1 MARRRFRRK
10 DLKRPDEFVS
20 RGRQAL
26 EWARENTRV
35 LGVGG
40 GVVGLLVLIV
50 LGFVS
55 VRSARSRQA
64 SDDLAQALSSF
75 QGGNYGDA
83 TAKLGEVG
91 DRWQTTMAGS
101 IARLYAAVAS
111 IRNKNYESAT
121 ALLQDMPGQ
130 QQWPPYLQ
138 QQALLNLAFALE
150 ARGDIQ
156 AAAGKYS
163 EAAGLEG
170 PYTAIAL
177 WGEARCREQAGENSQ
192 ASALYDRYAREFPDA
207 PDHEMASA
215 KAASLK
221 AKS

>member
-26 EWARENTRV
+26 EWAHAHLRTLGLGGGAV
-35 LGVGG
+35 GLGV
-40 GVVGLLVLIV
+40 LVV

-64 SDDLAQALSSF
+64 SEDLTQALSSF
-75 QGGNYGDA
+75 RGSNYGEA
-83 TAKLGEVG
+83 AVKLGEVG
-91 DRWQTTMAGS
+91 NRWQTTMAGS
-101 IARLYAAVAS
+101 IARLYAAAAS
-111 IRNKNYESAT
+111 IRNKNFESAT
-121 ALLQDMPGQ
+121 ALLQDMPGE

-156 AAAGKYS
+156 GAAGKYD

-170 PYTAIAL
+170 PYTAIAI
-177 WGEARCREQAGENSQ
+177 WGEARCREQVGQNAQ
-192 ASALYDRYAREFPDA
+192 ASALYERYAREFPDA
-207 PDHEMASA
+207 PDHEMANA
-215 KAASLK
+215 KAANLK

>member
-26 EWARENTRV
+26 EWAHAHARPLAVGGAV
-35 LGVGG
+35 LG
-40 GVVGLLVLIV
+40 LCVLAGF
-50 LGFVS
+50 GFVS
-55 VRSARSRQA
+55 VRGARNRQA
-64 SDDLAQALSSF
+64 SDDLTQALSSF
-75 QGGNYGDA
+75 HGGNYADA
-83 TAKLGEVG
+83 TTKLSDVG
-91 DRWQTTMAGS
+91 NRWQATTAGS

-111 IRNKNYESAT
+111 IRSRNFESAT
-121 ALLQDMPGQ
+121 ALLQDLPGQ

-138 QQALLNLAFALE
+138 QYALLNLAFALE

-163 EAAGLEG
+163 EASGLEG
-170 PYTAIAL
+170 PYTAIAI
-177 WGEARCREQAGENSQ
+177 WGEARCREQAGQNTQ

-207 PDHEMASA
+207 ADHEMASA
-215 KAASLK
+215 KAANLK